1 VILALRREVVD
12 EGVGSVVRHRLQH
25 VVQGWGEQGRVHRQ
39 GHLLLGEFGLD
50 AAAEE
55 VVIAVEEPVEVLQQI
70 LFVFDAVRHAAPHP
84 AQITPRVNSHDGVAY
99 PGDHVGH
106 ASQGLLTFANNS
118 AQLVEKLRGR
128 PTWQPCI
135 YRGSTSTTENSTT

>member
-39 GHLLLGEFGLD
+39 GHLLLGQFGLD

-55 VVIAVEEPVEVLQQI
+55 VVIAVKEPVEVLQQI

-106 ASQGLLTFANNS
+106 ASQGLLTFAQRQKIVRLDQRHLDVQSRN
-118 AQLVEKLRGR
+118 
-128 PTWQPCI
+128 
-135 YRGSTSTTENSTT
+135 

>member
-1 VILALRREVVD
+1 VNKVVYTDKDIFCWASSALT
-12 EGVGSVVRHRLQH
+12 L
-25 VVQGWGEQGRVHRQ
+25 
-39 GHLLLGEFGLD
+39 
-50 AAAEE
+50 

-106 ASQGLLTFANNS
+106 ASQGLLTFANN
-118 AQLVEKLRGR
+118 
-128 PTWQPCI
+128 
-135 YRGSTSTTENSTT
+135 NSVS